1 MEIQKLYSYV
11 RKACDDYSMIDSGDK
26 IAIGISGG
34 KDSLTLLYALSGLR
48 RFYPNK
54 FDLIGITV
62 DLGYENC
69 NYEEIQVLCEG
80 LQVEYHVIHTQIK
93 NVLEKRI
100 EEGSY
105 CSLCSKMRK
114 GALNDAAIQLGCNK
128 IAYAHHMDDMIETMF
143 LSLMYEGRFYVFPP
157 VTYMPDQNISII
169 RPLMYVPEVDVI
181 GFQNKTSL
189 PVFKN
194 SCPYDGHTKR
204 EYVKNLIA
212 QLNRENPGV
221 KKQLF
226 HAITEGNICDWPK
239 KRGS

>member
-1 MEIQKLYSYV
+1 MEIQRLYSHV
-11 RKACDDYSMIDSGDK
+11 RRACDDYGMIHSGDK

-34 KDSLTLLYALSGLR
+34 KDSLTLLYALSGMR
-48 RFYPNK
+48 RFYPK
-54 FDLIGITV
+54 QFELIGITV

-69 NYEEIQVLCEG
+69 DYEELHALCED
-80 LQVEYHVIHTQIK
+80 LQVEYHVIHTHIK
-93 NVLEKRI
+93 KILEEKI
-100 EEGSY
+100 EDGSY

-114 GALNDAAIQLGCNK
+114 GAINDAAIQLGCNK

-157 VTYMPDQNISII
+157 VTCMPEQNLTII
-169 RPLMYVPEVDVI
+169 RPLMYVSEVDVI
-181 GFQNKTSL
+181 GFQNKTFL
-189 PVFKN
+189 PVLKN
-194 SCPYDGHTKR
+194 PCPYDGQTKR

-212 QLNRENPGV
+212 RLNRENPGV